1 MNFVSVVM
9 VGERLVIVMLGQMH
23 YKNQVNQLNS
33 VQIGQW
39 GGGIQSLNLIILR
52 ETVSQTLH

>member
-39 GGGIQSLNLIILR
+39 GGGNSVTQLDNS
-52 ETVSQTLH
+52 T